1 MVTLFC
7 ATTQQALIADPKI
20 CISAVT
26 AIVRSEVIQ
35 EPHLPGLGSWAL
47 GEHFVAVRPIV
58 VIWMP
63 LKAEHIQNILGRV
76 KH

>member
-35 EPHLPGLGSWAL
+35 EPHLPGLGS
-47 GEHFVAVRPIV
+47 
-58 VIWMP
+58 
-63 LKAEHIQNILGRV
+63 
-76 KH
+76 